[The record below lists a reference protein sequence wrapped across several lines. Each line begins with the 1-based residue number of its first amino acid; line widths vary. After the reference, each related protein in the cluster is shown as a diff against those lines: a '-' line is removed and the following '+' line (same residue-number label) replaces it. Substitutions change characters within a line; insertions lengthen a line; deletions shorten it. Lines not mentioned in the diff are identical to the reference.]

1 MRFLFVLDSV
11 ENPAAANPR
20 LGRRLAAQVAARG
33 HEVHLLELWDG
44 ETPPPA
50 EKDTIPHLLP
60 FADERRMNRAL
71 ENGARQG
78 SPLPLR
84 LARLASHPTAV
95 AAAFRQLVLHRP
107 RRMTACKK
115 ALRQLDAEFGFDVI
129 LAVAAPYRAAF
140 ALQELETKARKV
152 LWQMDPYGGNRDYRA
167 PGGYARESA
176 LLAQLDRI
184 FVTPQAMQDYAPGQP
199 LAAHRDRAR
208 LLGFPC
214 LLPMTA
220 FPKETPGLRCV
231 FCGTL
236 YPGLREPCFALELF
250 SALARAGSSWQLV
263 MAGGGWQ
270 HFAAEAE
277 RAEAAMEGRLQI
289 PGPVPPQKAAEMQQ
303 SADLLLS
310 LGNAVDNQMPSKLF
324 EYFGYGKPI
333 LHLAATLADPTLP
346 YLERYPLALVLQAGE
361 GVTPAVVERLRRWL
375 DATVG
380 KTLPYDQVAAL
391 YPQFTP
397 AGVAEDFLRELP

>member
-20 LGRRLAAQVAARG
+20 LGRRLAAQLIGKG

-50 EKDTIPHLLP
+50 LEGATIHSLP
-60 FADERRMNRAL
+60 FSDERRMNRAL

-84 LARLASHPTAV
+84 LARLAAHPTAV

-107 RRMTACKK
+107 RRMTACK
-115 ALRQLDAEFGFDVI
+115 AEIQRLDGLFGFDCI
-129 LAVAAPYRAAF
+129 TAVAAPYRAAF
-140 ALQELETKARKV
+140 ALQEVETKARKV
-152 LWQMDPYGGNRDYRA
+152 LWQMDPYGGNRDYQA

-176 LLAQLDRI
+176 LLEHLDRI
-184 FVTPQAMQDYAPGQP
+184 FVTPQAMEDYAPGHP
-199 LAAHRDRAR
+199 LAAHRDKAR

-214 LLPMTA
+214 LLPA
-220 FPKETPGLRCV
+220 ADAPQETSGKRCV

-236 YPGLREPCFALELF
+236 YPGLREPGFALELF
-250 SALARAGSSWQLV
+250 SALARAGCPWHLV

-277 RAEAAMEGRLQI
+277 RAETAMGGRLQI
-289 PGPVPPQKAAEMQQ
+289 PGPVAPQQAAALQQ
-303 SADLLLS
+303 GADLLLS

-333 LHLAATLADPTLP
+333 LHLAVSRSDPTLP
-346 YLERYPLALVLQAGE
+346 YLERYPLALVLQAEE
-361 GVTPAVVERLRRWL
+361 GATPAVVERLRRWL
-375 DATVG
+375 DCVVGQTV
-380 KTLPYDQVAAL
+380 PYARTAAL

-397 AGVAEDFLRELP
+397 AGVAADFLNGLS